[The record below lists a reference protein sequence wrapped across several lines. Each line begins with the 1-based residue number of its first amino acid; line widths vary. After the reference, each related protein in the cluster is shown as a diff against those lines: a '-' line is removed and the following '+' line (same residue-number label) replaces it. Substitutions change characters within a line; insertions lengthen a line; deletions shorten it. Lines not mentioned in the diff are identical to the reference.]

1 MYAGGMECTIG
12 TDAEAKKL
20 VAAALSGQLTD
31 AQSTA
36 LAALG
41 PAVVSLAFLAASKR
55 IAEQDGRIAELESK
69 LKIATL
75 DDPATPSGQRPLY
88 AKPPRRKSKRKPGAK
103 NGHAPARRKPPE
115 RIDRREDH
123 RLEACPGCGGPLQRC
138 NRTRTRTIE
147 DILEDLRT
155 EVVEHTIHRDYCPA
169 CKKHVEPVVAEALPK
184 SVLGHRVMALTA
196 WLHYGLG
203 VTISQVIELVD
214 HLLQTRLSAGG
225 LMAMWTRL
233 ALILEPWYEQI
244 GRQARNS
251 AVLHADET
259 GWRVNGQTWWLWCF
273 ANGQVC
279 FYMID
284 RSRGSP
290 ALGKFFLTEFNGVLV
305 TDFWAAYNRVEV
317 RARQACLP
325 HLLREL
331 KKTDRLDKSPQWAA
345 FRKKLKRLLRDGMRL
360 GYRRADLTE
369 EQFASRRRRLTRRLR
384 DLKTRRWDNK
394 NAQRLAKRMDRY
406 EQAIFTFL
414 DYQDVPA
421 DNNHAEREIRP
432 AVIIRKNSLCIR
444 SENGART
451 QSILMS
457 IYRTLKLRGLQPLD
471 TIVAAL
477 QDYIRNGNL
486 PPLPSA
492 NHSDG

>member
-1 MYAGGMECTIG
+1 VYAGGMECTIG

-305 TDFWAAYNRVEV
+305 TDFWAAYNAVCAAE
-317 RARQACLP
+317 RQCCLV

-331 KKTDRLDKSPQWAA
+331 EKVDMHNESDQWRAFAKTLRRLIGDGIRLRKRKDYTPQRYAS
-345 FRKKLKRLLRDGMRL
+345 RVGRIDKRLMAMARAKYADGDASRL
-360 GYRRADLTE
+360 G
-369 EQFASRRRRLTRRLR
+369 
-384 DLKTRRWDNK
+384 K
-394 NAQRLAKRMDRY
+394 RLARHAD
-406 EQAIFTFL
+406 QLFTFL
-414 DYQDVPA
+414 DHLDVPFE
-421 DNNHAEREIRP
+421 NNFAERMIRP
-432 AVIIRKNSLCIR
+432 AVIIRKNSQSNR
-444 SENGART
+444 SEKAAAV
-451 QSILMS
+451 QAVLMS
-457 IYRTLKLRGLQPLD
+457 VYRTLKLRGHNPIGVVVNALRTYVQTGTLPALPEA
-471 TIVAAL
+471 IVA
-477 QDYIRNGNL
+477 
-486 PPLPSA
+486 
-492 NHSDG
+492 DG

>member
-1 MYAGGMECTIG
+1 MVYAGGMECTIG

-244 GRQARNS
+244 GR
-251 AVLHADET
+251 
-259 GWRVNGQTWWLWCF
+259 
-273 ANGQVC
+273 
-279 FYMID
+279 
-284 RSRGSP
+284 
-290 ALGKFFLTEFNGVLV
+290 
-305 TDFWAAYNRVEV
+305 
-317 RARQACLP
+317 
-325 HLLREL
+325 
-331 KKTDRLDKSPQWAA
+331 
-345 FRKKLKRLLRDGMRL
+345 
-360 GYRRADLTE
+360 
-369 EQFASRRRRLTRRLR
+369 
-384 DLKTRRWDNK
+384 RRW
-394 NAQRLAKRMDRY
+394 A
-406 EQAIFTFL
+406 
-414 DYQDVPA
+414 
-421 DNNHAEREIRP
+421 
-432 AVIIRKNSLCIR
+432 S
-444 SENGART
+444 S
-451 QSILMS
+451 S
-457 IYRTLKLRGLQPLD
+457 
-471 TIVAAL
+471 
-477 QDYIRNGNL
+477 
-486 PPLPSA
+486 LPSSTA
-492 NHSDG
+492 FW